1 MKNHVIW
8 QSKTPHEELGRHEIK
23 IQEAFEDIT
32 SSGNSIP
39 SRKASLEEE
48 TLKKTTKKKEGKNA
62 LEAEVTRPECAATHP
77 AVQNNAEKQ
86 CF

>member
-1 MKNHVIW
+1 L
-8 QSKTPHEELGRHEIK
+8 KTLQVR
-23 IQEAFEDIT
+23 
-32 SSGNSIP
+32 
-39 SRKASLEEE
+39 E
-48 TLKKTTKKKEGKNA
+48 TLSQVVRQVWKKKHSKRQQKKKEGKNA